1 MYKLTHL
8 GKYAEK
14 KIRKFQWT
22 NTYGVARSLIAT
34 GLFLTLAFNDAS
46 SLVQPLGD
54 QSSEMP
60 ATSEPA
66 LMSLSLFKLLNAELA
81 RWISLAILSLVII
94 GWRPRITGILHWYVA
109 FSYAAGAMII
119 DGGDQVAEVLSLL
132 LVPVTLMDG
141 RKWHWQPAPAGFD
154 AKETGSAFKALV
166 LLSVFFVIRLQVAF
180 IYFHAGV
187 GKMSVD
193 EWANGTSIFY
203 WIQSPLFGTTQFLS
217 DLLIPFFAEELV
229 ITTLTWGVMIFE
241 VLLFLGIALSKKW
254 RPVLLVAGILFHFSI
269 IVLHGLVR
277 FFFSMAGALVVFLG
291 PKKGFKLELVK
302 KLVNRSVGS
311 EAPPAEISIQAVS

>member
-34 GLFLTLAFNDAS
+34 RLFLTLAFNDAS

-94 GWRPRITGILHWYVA
+94 GWR
-109 FSYAAGAMII
+109 
-119 DGGDQVAEVLSLL
+119 
-132 LVPVTLMDG
+132 
-141 RKWHWQPAPAGFD
+141 
-154 AKETGSAFKALV
+154 
-166 LLSVFFVIRLQVAF
+166 
-180 IYFHAGV
+180 
-187 GKMSVD
+187 
-193 EWANGTSIFY
+193 
-203 WIQSPLFGTTQFLS
+203 
-217 DLLIPFFAEELV
+217 
-229 ITTLTWGVMIFE
+229 
-241 VLLFLGIALSKKW
+241 
-254 RPVLLVAGILFHFSI
+254 
-269 IVLHGLVR
+269 
-277 FFFSMAGALVVFLG
+277 
-291 PKKGFKLELVK
+291 
-302 KLVNRSVGS
+302 
-311 EAPPAEISIQAVS
+311 